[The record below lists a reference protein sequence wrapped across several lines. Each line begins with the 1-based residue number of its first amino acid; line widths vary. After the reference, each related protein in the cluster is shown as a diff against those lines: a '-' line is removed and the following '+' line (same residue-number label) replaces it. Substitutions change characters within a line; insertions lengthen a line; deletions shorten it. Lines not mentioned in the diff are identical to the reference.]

1 MTSARSPSQQ
11 YAQTQPQTLTS
22 HVVVCGTARSI
33 KDTEA
38 ALLVSQTIFVD
49 CEGVNLGVYGGTL
62 SILSLG
68 VIPRDSPQRLNIYLI
83 DVSCLSRALL
93 SPIFD
98 VLMSPKVTK
107 VLWDGRMDYS
117 ALYHGFGVRM
127 RNVIDLQVVDI
138 LSRES
143 RDTPEQHLQRFSGY
157 VRANLLRGSNSRRR
171 YAGLHR
177 LNSLLCAVKEHRPA
191 RYKQFKKD
199 KGKLE
204 FLEKLIVLLTLYY
217 V

>member
-1 MTSARSPSQQ
+1 MTSTRTYSHPCAQIQSRS
-11 YAQTQPQTLTS
+11 LTP
-22 HVVVCGTARSI
+22 HIVVCGTARSV
-33 KDTEA
+33 KDAEA
-38 ALLVSQTIFVD
+38 VLSVSPTIFVD
-49 CEGVNLGVYGGTL
+49 CEGVNLGVHGGTL

-83 DVSCLSRALL
+83 DVSCLSRVLL

-98 VLMSPKVTK
+98 LLASPKVTK

-157 VRANLLRGSNSRRR
+157 IRASLLRGSKSRQR

-204 FLEKLIVLLTLYY
+204 FLENEWCY
-217 V
+217 